1 MSLRAQL
8 QARLDEA
15 VAKVRVLRTVCRTAG
30 RYHLR
35 NKKRKAGSSSSA
47 RKTRLLA
54 LADVYADS
62 DEDIVGL
69 IAVVLRAAT
78 VEEAT
83 GAVADSIHES
93 SLADS
98 RHVHLVIWARMASKT
113 VPVRALA
120 AKAQRLVAEAR
131 VAVWMRQMNRNG
143 VAPMGQQLVRRL
155 LQEWPAVNGAT
166 VDQAWQQ
173 RLRTSAAVH
182 KKWIQVFTDRW
193 GCKWQALPARGAVE
207 GEERRRREA
216 LLISSGSVAKKK
228 KRTGSFFFDR
238 GPKKKP
244 ILRTV
249 FGAIF

>member
-15 VAKVRVLRTVCRTAG
+15 VAKVRVLRTVCRKAG
-30 RYHLR
+30 RLHQR
-35 NKKRKAGSSSSA
+35 KKKRKAGSSSSA

-83 GAVADSIHES
+83 GAVADSTHES
-93 SLADS
+93 SLAES
-98 RHVHLVIWARMASKT
+98 RDVDLVSWARMASET

-120 AKAQRLVAEAR
+120 ATAQRLVAEAR
-131 VAVWMRQMNRNG
+131 VAVWVRHMNRNG
-143 VAPMGQQLVRRL
+143 VAPIAEQLVSRL
-155 LQEWPAVNGAT
+155 LQWWPAVSGAT
-166 VDQAWQQ
+166 VDRAWQE
-173 RLRTSAAVH
+173 RLRTSAAVK
-182 KKWIQVFTDRW
+182 KKWIGLFRTRW

-216 LLISSGSVAKKK
+216 LLISGGSVAKK
-228 KRTGSFFFDR
+228 RDRVFFPTASEKHNRF
-238 GPKKKP
+238 
-244 ILRTV
+244 
-249 FGAIF
+249 

>member
-15 VAKVRVLRTVCRTAG
+15 VAKVRVLRTGCRSAG
-30 RYHLR
+30 RYHMR

-83 GAVADSIHES
+83 GAVADSSDES

-155 LQEWPAVNGAT
+155 LQEWPAVSGAT

-173 RLRTSAAVH
+173 RLRTSAAVK

-216 LLISSGSVAKKK
+216 LLISGGSVAKK
-228 KRTGSFFFDR
+228 RERGSFFFGR
-238 GPKKKP
+238 GPKKTQ